1 MKKLFFAMLV
11 IINLNCFAQAN
22 KWFVSFSVAPA
33 FGGPSASLKTQ
44 MKAQGYGDQAE
55 STFNLFGSGNTSY
68 PRGGSVALLMRG
80 GKKITDRKS
89 IYFVAGISE
98 KATIEGFH
106 AQGWSDGFFGL
117 FAGTYGQHIS
127 VKYTTYQL
135 TAGYMYSFSNSKAK
149 LGFGPSVY
157 ILSYGTSVNYSDK
170 ENHTSLVPGAS
181 FTARLPFGKE
191 KRLFG
196 VEFVFEGNMAPPVQM
211 KSDRTDGFQPK
222 HANMF
227 SANAGLAFT
236 FHR

>member
-1 MKKLFFAMLV
+1 MKKLFSAMLI

-22 KWFVSFSVAPA
+22 KWFVSFTAAPS
-33 FGGPSASLKTQ
+33 FGGPSASLKSQ

-55 STFNLFGSGNTSY
+55 STFNLFGSGSASY
-68 PRGGSVALLMRG
+68 PRGGSVALLLRG
-80 GKKITDRKS
+80 GKKVADYKS

-117 FAGTYGQHIS
+117 FAGTYGEYVS
-127 VKYTTYQL
+127 VSYTTYQL
-135 TAGYMYSFSNSKAK
+135 TAGYMYSFSNSRAK

-157 ILSYGTSVNYSDK
+157 LLSYSSSANYTDK
-170 ENHTSLVPGAS
+170 EDHSSLVPGAS

-191 KRLFG
+191 KKLFG

-211 KSDRTDGFQPK
+211 KSDHTDGFQPK

-227 SANAGLAFT
+227 SVNAGLAFT